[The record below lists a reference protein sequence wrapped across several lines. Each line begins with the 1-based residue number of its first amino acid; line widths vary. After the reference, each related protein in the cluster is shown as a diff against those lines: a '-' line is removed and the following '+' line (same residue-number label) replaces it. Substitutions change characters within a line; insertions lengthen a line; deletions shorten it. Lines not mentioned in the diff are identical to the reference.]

1 MGYRS
6 MAMADE
12 VAASRRES
20 ITTAIGAELQRQGV
34 SGVDI
39 EALTEAIETAIAA
52 HVPLSEGRHPD
63 ELNAT
68 NDD

>member
-1 MGYRS
+1 MV
-6 MAMADE
+6 MADE
-12 VAASRRES
+12 AVASRRES

-39 EALTEAIETAIAA
+39 EALAEAVETAIAA

>member
-1 MGYRS
+1 MV
-6 MAMADE
+6 MADE
-12 VAASRRES
+12 SVASRRES
-20 ITTAIGAELQRQGV
+20 ITTAIGVELQRQGV
-34 SGVDI
+34 TGVDI
-39 EALTEAIETAIAA
+39 EALALVIETAIAA

>member
-1 MGYRS
+1 

-12 VAASRRES
+12 VVASRRES

-39 EALTEAIETAIAA
+39 EALTEAIETAIGA

>member
-1 MGYRS
+1 

-20 ITTAIGAELQRQGV
+20 ITTAIGAELQRQRV

-39 EALTEAIETAIAA
+39 EALTEAIEGAIAA

>member
-1 MGYRS
+1 MV
-6 MAMADE
+6 MADE
-12 VAASRRES
+12 GVASHRES

-34 SGVDI
+34 DGVDI
-39 EALTEAIETAIAA
+39 AALAEAVESAIAA
-52 HVPLSEGRHPD
+52 HVPVSEGRHPD

>member
-1 MGYRS
+1 

-12 VAASRRES
+12 VVASRRES
-20 ITTAIGAELQRQGV
+20 ITTAIRAELQRQGV

-39 EALTEAIETAIAA
+39 EALTEVIETAIGA
-52 HVPLSEGRHPD
+52 HVPVSEGRHPD

>member
-1 MGYRS
+1 
-6 MAMADE
+6 MADE
-12 VAASRRES
+12 VVASRRES
-20 ITTAIGAELQRQGV
+20 ITTAIRAELQRQGV

-39 EALTEAIETAIAA
+39 EALAEAIETAIAA
-52 HVPLSEGRHPD
+52 HAPLSEGRHPD